1 MLPLLSSFVGTW
13 TTKVPEIARLLAS
26 RIVDNWGLLFPKVAT
41 LIVWP
46 RTIPPPPARPPW
58 PAWSWEVLHV
68 VAACAF
74 WVAIGFWMYRRH
86 DFGSRTPTK

>member
-1 MLPLLSSFVGTW
+1 
-13 TTKVPEIARLLAS
+13 
-26 RIVDNWGLLFPKVAT
+26 
-41 LIVWP
+41 
-46 RTIPPPPARPPW
+46 
-58 PAWSWEVLHV
+58 